1 MIDRDAQVVEADIF
15 IYHGDCCVDIN
26 MIEVDLK
33 EMSQSEQVNMCKRCY
48 NQDCDVI
55 HRQLGKVTR

>member
-15 IYHGDCCVDIN
+15 IYHGDRCVVDIN

-33 EMSQSEQVNMCKRCY
+33 
-48 NQDCDVI
+48 
-55 HRQLGKVTR
+55 